1 MNPGAIDDV
10 TTDED
15 GVLTVRL
22 VQTWEWDGSDHLLLL
37 LQEKLYNY
45 LSFVADGDLARAYPG
60 QVRWRVAVECQSEPD
75 PRSHDLLR
83 AAADQ
88 CTRLGGSLVLR
99 PPKPGD
105 R

>member
-10 TTDED
+10 TTESD
-15 GVLTVRL
+15 GVVTVRL

-45 LSFVADGDLARAYPG
+45 LAFVADGDLARAYPG
-60 QVRWRVAVECQSEPD
+60 QLRWQVAVECQSEPD
-75 PRSHDLLR
+75 PRTHELLR

-88 CTRLGGSLVLR
+88 FATLGGRLVVR
-99 PPKPGD
+99 S
-105 R
+105 RS